1 MESLEPL
8 LELDLSPV
16 HKKMARPKMP
26 PSVDANPLQ
35 PKSRRLPAD
44 VRRARHRDRM
54 QRQRLAEKQSI
65 ELKRVEVQ
73 RLTRELEQAIQRLS
87 SDLKSLREGDTLPSA
102 DLSLEEEDEEFK
114 LLEGDTG
121 WKGRSTAARLIQ
133 QRYLSLVLQ
142 QGSITEENRRL
153 TERFRA

>member
-65 ELKRVEVQ
+65 ELKRVE
-73 RLTRELEQAIQRLS
+73 
-87 SDLKSLREGDTLPSA
+87 
-102 DLSLEEEDEEFK
+102 EEDEEFK